1 MDNLLT
7 DISSGVRTRSS
18 LHNFCAFFAFV
29 SRTEPNSHLD
39 GLNDSNWVNAMQD
52 ELDQFERN
60 QVWTLTVRPKDHPE
74 IGTKW
79 FFRNKLDETGNVIRN
94 KVRLVPKGYNEEE
107 GIDFEKLLPL
117 LHN

>member
-1 MDNLLT
+1 MDNLLI
-7 DISSGVRTRSS
+7 DLSIGIRTRSS
-18 LHNFCAFFAFV
+18 LHNFCVFFAFV

-39 GLNDSNWVNAMQD
+39 ALNDSNWVNAMQD

-60 QVWTLTVRPKDHPE
+60 QVWAFTSRSGHLVIR
-74 IGTKW
+74 TKW